1 MQSAGRAALQQ
12 LELLSWQQQG
22 ALQALLQQRDYV
34 VAAACRGSRCISSYL
49 LPPGFALQTQQ
60 RQKGSGGLLQGSS
73 SSSSSRQLFGSCSVS
88 SSSSSQTTTS
98 STSSGSSSSG
108 QNNESLQQIRAR
120 IFEQHIGDG
129 RRSGRQVLL
138 RPLKGRHI
146 AEWYFTLT
154 GPKMAMLEDDIEE
167 ERQFKVQLA
176 RATGSGPP
184 KKGQGKRAGRKK

>member
-1 MQSAGRAALQQ
+1 MQSNECRHLSSSSAA
-12 LELLSWQQQG
+12 
-22 ALQALLQQRDYV
+22 
-34 VAAACRGSRCISSYL
+34 SSSSTS
-49 LPPGFALQTQQ
+49 QTTTTT
-60 RQKGSGGLLQGSS
+60 SS
-73 SSSSSRQLFGSCSVS
+73 SSSNSR
-88 SSSSSQTTTS
+88 
-98 STSSGSSSSG
+98 SGHAK
-108 QNNESLQQIRAR
+108 ESLQQIRAR

-154 GPKMAMLEDDIEE
+154 GPKMPMLEDDIEE
-167 ERQFKVQLA
+167 ERMLKVQLE